1 MPSMD
6 MEMVN
11 DKLCAMHLPS
21 LIYRKRIGAEYQKSG
36 LSRKII

>member
-1 MPSMD
+1 MPRVD

-21 LIYRKRIGAEYQKSG
+21 LIYRKRIGTEY
-36 LSRKII
+36 